1 MKIISILNRIERFTT
16 GAALTVAMCAMLVL
30 CFSCLYQV
38 LARFVL
44 LQSLAWSETLSTMML
59 TWAVFFALPAA
70 FREGAMIS
78 VDIIPSIVG
87 KDKAWLVL
95 LIGSL
100 TLFLLVFSAWYGWQM
115 LPRVRFQQLAGL
127 HISIWWAYLAIPV
140 GTTLAALA
148 VIMEAIDTLRGRS
161 EDNSMEMGL

>member
-1 MKIISILNRIERFTT
+1 MKLVSVLDRIERFTT
-16 GAALTVAMCAMLVL
+16 GAALLVAMFAMLVL
-30 CFSCLYQV
+30 SFSCFYQV

-44 LQSLAWSETLSTMML
+44 FQSLAWSETLSTMML

-87 KDKAWLVL
+87 KDKLWLVL

-100 TLFLLVFSAWYGWQM
+100 TLLLLVFSAWYGWMM

-127 HISIWWAYLAIPV
+127 HISIMWAYLAIPV
-140 GTTLAALA
+140 GTTLAAFS
-148 VIMEAIDTLRGRS
+148 VVMEAIDTIRGRT
-161 EDNSMEMGL
+161 EDSALEMGL